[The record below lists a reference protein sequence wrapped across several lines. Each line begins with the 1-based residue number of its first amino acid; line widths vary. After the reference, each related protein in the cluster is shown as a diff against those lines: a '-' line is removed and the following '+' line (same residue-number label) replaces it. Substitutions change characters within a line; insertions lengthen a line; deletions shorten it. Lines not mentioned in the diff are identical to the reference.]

1 MRRGAGWSQGEP
13 VPSQLMSRL
22 MPLLLVVAA
31 CTGAAETTTTTAP
44 PLTTSTTI
52 AETTTTT
59 RPDECAPPPYV
70 VDVLPEKVAPT
81 VVDPEDLE
89 RNEYLEVAGSSSTFW
104 LDGEGNLAVALIR
117 GTLPLEEWP
126 GERGEVVIDGARAVA
141 GPLDDG
147 SWVVGWFEQPGERC
161 DLFTMVFFPPID
173 PAEVQATLA
182 SMDRTAG

>member
-1 MRRGAGWSQGEP
+1 
-13 VPSQLMSRL
+13 

-31 CTGAAETTTTTAP
+31 CTGAAETTTTTTAP
-44 PLTTSTTI
+44 LQTTMTTM
-52 AETTTTT
+52 ADTTTTT
-59 RPDECAPPPYV
+59 RPVECAPPPYV
-70 VDVLPEKVAPT
+70 VEVLPEKVAPT

-89 RNEYLEVAGSSSTFW
+89 RNDYLEVAGTSSTFW
-104 LDGEGNLAVALIR
+104 LDDGGNLAVALIR

-141 GPLDDG
+141 GPLEDG

-161 DLFTMVFFPPID
+161 DLFTMVFLPPIE
-173 PAEVQATLA
+173 PAEVEATLA